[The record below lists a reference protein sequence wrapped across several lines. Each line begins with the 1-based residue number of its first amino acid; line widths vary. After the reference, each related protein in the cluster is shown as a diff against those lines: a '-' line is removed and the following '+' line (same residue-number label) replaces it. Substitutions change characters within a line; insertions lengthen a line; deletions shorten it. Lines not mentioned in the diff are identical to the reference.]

1 MRYEDVPAYRR
12 KEVNYTKV
20 VCKVCPQKDDPN
32 RTQITIGGNIIIYP
46 GDLST
51 PTASLELTMI
61 IINSVISCHG
71 AKFAFFDVIFKFFPP
86 LRIDENI
93 SESRLLTS

>member
-1 MRYEDVPAYRR
+1 
-12 KEVNYTKV
+12 
-20 VCKVCPQKDDPN
+20 
-32 RTQITIGGNIIIYP
+32 
-46 GDLST
+46 
-51 PTASLELTMI
+51 MI

-93 SESRLLTS
+93 SESRLLTSWQNFLINITYKLSLTTYGYILNFLESDMAYPRVES